1 MIKKIFLISLLV
13 LSLYSC
19 DSFSKQSSEQNN
31 SENTELSSND
41 NSDIIGSWS
50 LSNPP
55 KNVTVDF
62 KFNSDGTLVMHGVEQ
77 PKLGI
82 IPEEKNINCS
92 WSKNGNIVYITTP
105 GESKVGVMEILS
117 LDSKS
122 LVAHFKGEPED
133 EIMYFTKK

>member
-1 MIKKIFLISLLV
+1 MIKRIFFIPFFV

-19 DSFSKQSSEQNN
+19 DSFSKQSSEQNKN
-31 SENTELSSND
+31 ENTELSSND
-41 NSDIIGSWS
+41 NSDIIGLWS

-55 KNVTVDF
+55 KNVTVNF
-62 KFNSDGTLVMHGVEQ
+62 KFNSDGTLVMHG
-77 PKLGI
+77 
-82 IPEEKNINCS
+82 EEGPRLSASHERKNVNCT

-105 GESKVGVMEILS
+105 GESEVGVMEILS